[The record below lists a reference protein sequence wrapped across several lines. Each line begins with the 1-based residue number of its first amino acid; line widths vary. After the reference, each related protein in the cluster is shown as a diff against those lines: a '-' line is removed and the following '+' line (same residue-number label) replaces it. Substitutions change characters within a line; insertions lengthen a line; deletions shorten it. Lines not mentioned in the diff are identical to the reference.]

1 MPRPPAEALAP
12 PTLDGGRGRVVLA
25 VAAAAVL
32 LAAADTYVV
41 VLALPDMMLGV
52 GLGLDE
58 LQRATPIV
66 SAFLLGYV
74 ATLPLVGRV
83 ADLVGRVP
91 VLVGCLLLFA
101 LGSLLTATADE
112 LGLVVVGRAL
122 QGVGGGG
129 LVPATI
135 ALVADLWPA
144 ERRGTPLGVVGA
156 VQETGSVVGPLYG
169 GLVLALAGWR
179 AIFWVNLVGAL
190 VLGLALR
197 WLAPSR
203 SPSQWHR
210 WHRWHRWWPAAVAG
224 GVALAGLLLVLLEP
238 RGLREDVT
246 WGQLY
251 DPLAGDSRWSS
262 PLALATVA
270 VVLVAAGA
278 IVPWARVRRL
288 AVEADAFGSLLLA
301 AALGGVV
308 LSFAAADPARAA
320 VADAAPWLLA
330 GSALLVAAFV
340 VRQRTGETPLLPRGA
355 FVAPAA
361 WGTLL
366 VNFFLGVALV
376 AALVD
381 IPVFARATRYPDSHL
396 GATLV
401 LLQLLVAMP
410 VGALVGG
417 WASNRVPPRVVAAT
431 GMVLAAGG
439 LAAMATWDADALS
452 GPASSVA
459 LVVAG
464 LGFGLDDAPLNAA
477 LLAVTRRAVH
487 GLAASLVVVA
497 KMVGMLVGLSV
508 LTAVGLRV
516 FYAEQAEIGTP
527 IDLCP
532 DTPAS
537 CPAYD
542 AATQAAVVQELNA
555 IFTGAAIS
563 SLVAAVLAAVLLRPP
578 AR

>member
-1 MPRPPAEALAP
+1 MPRRPAEP
-12 PTLDGGRGRVVLA
+12 NGRVVLG
-25 VAAAAVL
+25 VASLAVL

-41 VLALPDMMLGV
+41 VLALPEMMLGI

-58 LQRATPIV
+58 LQRATPII

-74 ATLPLVGRV
+74 ATLPLVGRI

-101 LGSLLTATADE
+101 LGSLLTASADG
-112 LGLVVVGRAL
+112 LGVVVVGRAL

-135 ALVADLWPA
+135 ALVADLWPP

-169 GLVLALAGWR
+169 GLVLAVSGWR

-197 WLAPSR
+197 RLAAPGDRGSASALR
-203 SPSQWHR
+203 LR
-210 WHRWHRWWPAAVAG
+210 PAHAVIAVAVAG
-224 GVALAGLLLVLLEP
+224 LLVVLLEP
-238 RGLREDVT
+238 SRLREDVT
-246 WGQLY
+246 WGRLY
-251 DPLAGDSRWSS
+251 DPVVGGSRWAG
-262 PLALATVA
+262 PLALGTGLVVA
-270 VVLVAAGA
+270 LLVARLT
-278 IVPWARVRRL
+278 PWTRLRQLAR
-288 AVEADAFGSLLLA
+288 EADAVGSLLLA

-308 LSFAAADPARAA
+308 LAFAAADPERAA
-320 VADAAPWLLA
+320 VADSAPWLLG
-330 GSALLVAAFV
+330 GSAVLALAFV
-340 VRQRTGETPLLPRGA
+340 VRQRTTATPLLVRGA

-361 WGTLL
+361 WGSLV

-381 IPVFARATRYPDSHL
+381 VPIFARATRYPDSHL

-410 VGALVGG
+410 VGALLGG
-417 WASNRVPPRVVAAT
+417 WASNRVPPRVVAAS
-431 GMVLAAGG
+431 GMVLAAVG
-439 LAAMATWDADALS
+439 LAAMASWDADALD
-452 GPASSVA
+452 GPSASVA
-459 LVVAG
+459 LVAAG

-477 LLAVTRRAVH
+477 LLAVTRRTVH
-487 GLAASLVVVA
+487 GLASSLVVVT

-516 FYAEQAEIGTP
+516 FYSRQAEIGTA

-532 DTPAS
+532 DSPTS

-542 AATQAAVVQELNA
+542 AATQGALIDELNVIFAGAAV
-555 IFTGAAIS
+555 S

-578 AR
+578 PR

>member
-1 MPRPPAEALAP
+1 MPRPRAEPVAP
-12 PTLDGGRGRVVLA
+12 PGLDGGRGRVVLA
-25 VAAAAVL
+25 VAATAVL

-144 ERRGTPLGVVGA
+144 ERRGTPLGAVGA
-156 VQETGSVVGPLYG
+156 VQETGSVIGPLYG

-190 VLGLALR
+190 ALAVALR
-197 WLAPSR
+197 RLEPSR
-203 SPSQWHR
+203 PSTR
-210 WHRWHRWWPAAVAG
+210 SRRWWPAGVAAAVA
-224 GVALAGLLLVLLEP
+224 VAGLLLVVLRP

-246 WGQLY
+246 WGRLY
-251 DPLAGDSRWSS
+251 DPLAGDSGWTS
-262 PLALATVA
+262 PLALATVVAA
-270 VVLVAAGA
+270 VVAAA
-278 IVPWARVRRL
+278 AATPWARVRRL
-288 AVEADAFGSLLLA
+288 TKEADALGSLLLA
-301 AALGGVV
+301 AALAGVV

-320 VADAAPWLLA
+320 VADSAPWLLA
-330 GSALLVAAFV
+330 GSLLLLAGFA
-340 VRQRTGETPLLPRGA
+340 VRQRTGATPLLPRGA
-355 FVAPAA
+355 FGAPAA

-381 IPVFARATRYPDSHL
+381 IPVFARTTTYPDSHL

-410 VGALVGG
+410 VGALIGG

-516 FYAEQAEIGTP
+516 FYAEQARIGTP

-532 DTPAS
+532 DSPAS

-555 IFTGAAIS
+555 IFTGAAVS
-563 SLVAAVLAAVLLRPP
+563 SLVAAVLAALLLRPP
-578 AR
+578 VRRTSP